1 MLKLLQTKIL
11 KLSISVSSLLICS
24 TIFAEHKILVFGDS
38 LSNAY
43 GIEKKASWV
52 ALLKNRI
59 EAQNIN
65 ANVINKSI
73 SGETT
78 AGGLRR
84 IKRILESDKPT
95 IVILELGANDGL
107 RGLSL
112 EKMSSNIEQMIN
124 LSKAHKAKCLL
135 VGMHIPPNYGP
146 EYTNRF
152 HEVFTNLAAKTNSE
166 FVPFMLEGFE
176 LNDDFFLSDLIHP
189 NERSQPIILET
200 IWKKL
205 KMMIAS

>member
-1 MLKLLQTKIL
+1 MLKLLKTKIL

-52 ALLKNRI
+52 ALLENRI
-59 EAQNIN
+59 KSQNIV
-65 ANVINKSI
+65 ASIINKSI

-84 IKRILESDKPT
+84 IEALLKSDKPT
-95 IVILELGANDGL
+95 IVILQLGANDGL

-124 LSKAHKAKCLL
+124 LSKAYKAKCL
-135 VGMHIPPNYGP
+135 VIGMHIPPNYGP
-146 EYTNRF
+146 EYTKRF
-152 HEVFTNLAAKTNSE
+152 HEVFTNLSAKTNSDL
-166 FVPFMLEGFE
+166 VPFMLQGFE
-176 LNDDFFLSDLIHP
+176 LNRDFFLSDLIHP
-189 NERSQPIILET
+189 NESAQPVILEN
-200 IWKKL
+200 IWKEL
-205 KMMIAS
+205 KIMLTS

>member
-1 MLKLLQTKIL
+1 MLKPLKTKII
-11 KLSISVSSLLICS
+11 KLSISVFFLFICS
-24 TIFAEHKILVFGDS
+24 TVFAEHKILVFGDS

-52 ALLKNRI
+52 ALLKKRI
-59 EAQNIN
+59 KSQNVN
-65 ANVINKSI
+65 AIVINKSI

-84 IKRILESDKPT
+84 IEGILESDKPT

-152 HEVFTNLAAKTNSE
+152 HEVFTNLAAKTNSK

-189 NERSQPIILET
+189 NERAQPIILET